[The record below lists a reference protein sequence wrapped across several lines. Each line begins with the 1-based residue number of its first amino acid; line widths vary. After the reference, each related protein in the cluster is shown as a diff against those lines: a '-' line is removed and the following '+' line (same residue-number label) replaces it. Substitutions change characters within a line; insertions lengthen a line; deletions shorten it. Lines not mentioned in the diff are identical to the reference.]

1 MTRKVQIDRSNFY
14 RAILT
19 DTLPYE
25 LPLFFSNE
33 SLFTEATRKF
43 QGMPGFILDL
53 LKTHNPTK
61 PLSYLVQKGGG
72 AFRKITVV
80 HPSAQLKFAE
90 FYDRYDT
97 FIENACS
104 RSNFSLR
111 YPSRVGSH
119 YFQKQYLSNGSADG
133 DFGELDV
140 DPMSM
145 LPQRRWASTY
155 FSYKH
160 YTQIHKFFLSEK
172 FNQLEQRYKYM
183 LKVDIARCFESI
195 YTHSIAWA
203 LRGKI
208 FSKENKKVKFF
219 EADFDTLMQNSNW
232 GETNGIPIGSEV
244 SRIFA
249 EIILQSVDLEI
260 ERTLGSIINRID
272 IGRYVDDYFAFANTL
287 DDISKIKE
295 AIEICASNFNLHLNE
310 RKTEIHQRPLVAK
323 MAIAR
328 FEAMS
333 AANEFMLNARKSLY
347 DNDPVYFSHRA
358 SEILI
363 SKIRNISRSNDTEY
377 SSLASP
383 VLAVIFR
390 EITRTRERINSDIFN
405 RKIQANNVTKA
416 ILSVT
421 AFLFHTDIRAATAHK
436 VAQIFYE
443 AHLIVLKTKISAQ
456 TFEGLIV
463 DFVKKTLTITSEQG
477 IHGPEIINLLVA
489 ADSVCMSK
497 RPVNPTTLNVALG
510 HNIAAADNAPS
521 LSYFDLVSALYFS
534 RRYGAF
540 TDVRRV
546 VSHEIENRVKL
557 LGNKLHIYADA
568 TMLFFDYLSCPY
580 VDMESRITLFSDVS
594 KAYNGNN
601 VSSSTI
607 RKQFGLVAKR
617 IRFVTWEGSTQ
628 FRTLLERRELHPAYD
643 L

>member
-1 MTRKVQIDRSNFY
+1 MTRKVKIDRSNCY

-33 SLFTEATRKF
+33 RLFTEATREF
-43 QGMPGFILDL
+43 QGMPGFIRNL
-53 LKTHNPTK
+53 LTTNNPTK
-61 PLSYLVQKGGG
+61 PLSYRVQKGGG

-80 HPSAQLKFAE
+80 HPSAQLKFAK
-90 FYDRYDT
+90 FYGHYDT

-133 DFGELDV
+133 DFGELDAE
-140 DPMSM
+140 PMSM

-160 YTQIHKFFLSEK
+160 YTQIHKFFLSEE

-203 LRGKI
+203 LRGKE
-208 FSKENKKVKFF
+208 FSKENKKIEFF
-219 EADFDTLMQNSNW
+219 ENEFDKFMQDSNW

-260 ERTLGSIINRID
+260 ERTLSGIINRID
-272 IGRYVDDYFAFANTL
+272 IRRYVDDYFAFANTL
-287 DDISKIKE
+287 EDINKIKE
-295 AIEICASNFNLHLNE
+295 SIEKGAANFNLHLNE
-310 RKTEIHQRPLVAK
+310 KKTEIHQRPLVAK

-328 FEAMS
+328 SEAMS
-333 AANEFMLNARKSLY
+333 AANEFMLNVRKSLY
-347 DNDPVYFSHRA
+347 DNDPIYFSPRA
-358 SEILI
+358 SEILM

-383 VLAVIFR
+383 ILAVISR
-390 EITRTRERINSDIFN
+390 ELARTSERINPDIFD
-405 RKIQANNVTKA
+405 RKRQANNVITA
-416 ILSVT
+416 ILRVT
-421 AFLFHTDIRAATAHK
+421 AFLFHTDIRATTAHK

-443 AHLIVLKTKISAQ
+443 THLIVLKTRISVQ
-456 TFEGLIV
+456 TFDGLIV
-463 DFVKKTLTITSEQG
+463 DIVKKTLQLTSEQE

-489 ADSVCMSK
+489 ADSVCKSK
-497 RPVNPTTLNVALG
+497 RPVSPTTLNAALG
-510 HNIAAADNAPS
+510 HDIAAADNASS

-534 RRYGAF
+534 RKYGAF

-546 VSHEIENRVKL
+546 VNREIENRVKL
-557 LGNKLHIYADA
+557 LGNKLHLYADA

-580 VDMESRITLFSDVS
+580 VHPKNRITLFSDVS
-594 KAYNGNN
+594 KAYGHNP
-601 VSSSTI
+601 SSSTI
-607 RKQFGLVAKR
+607 RTEFGLVMKR
-617 IRFVTWEGSTQ
+617 IRFVSWEGSTQ